1 MNTATNIFSIDHA
14 LLRPLAQK
22 TFLVTGGNGMLGRA
36 FRGQIEGLL
45 PEARVHCL
53 DKSQLDV
60 RSPEAFEPYDAIR
73 PDFVIHCAALVDAD
87 YCESFP
93 EEGEISIVNGT
104 KNVVNYAQRCGAK
117 LLYPQ
122 SFLVYNDTNSTITE
136 QTEPQPLSVYGQLKL
151 AAESYALEHAKNALS
166 VRMGGFFGGEAAD
179 NNFVGR
185 LVPHLAKLI
194 RQGTQS
200 LEIGNRVW
208 QPTFTNDLAANC
220 LLLLAAERQ
229 GVYCMASSGSASFYE
244 LTVEIVKQLELAD
257 KIEIK
262 CVDASVVAKKEK
274 ALRPL
279 SAVMHNARLEAESLN
294 RQRDWRESLAVYL
307 NQPFFKSLFP

>member
-1 MNTATNIFSIDHA
+1 MTTATDILANDHA
-14 LLRPLAQK
+14 QLQSLAHK
-22 TFLVTGGNGMLGRA
+22 TFLITGGNGMLGRA
-36 FRGQIEGLL
+36 FRGQIERLL
-45 PEARVHCL
+45 PEATIHCL
-53 DKSQLDV
+53 DKTQLDV
-60 RSPEAFEPYDAIR
+60 RSPEAFAPYEAIR

-87 YCESFP
+87 HCESFP
-93 EEGEISIVNGT
+93 EEGEISIVGGT
-104 KNVVNYAQRCGAK
+104 KNVVAYAQRCGAK
-117 LLYPQ
+117 VLYPQ
-122 SFLVYNDTNSTITE
+122 SFLIYQDTHSTITE
-136 QTEPQPLSVYGQLKL
+136 QTEPQPLSVYGRLKL
-151 AAESYALEHAKNALS
+151 AAESYVLAHANNALS

-185 LVPHLAKLI
+185 IVPHLAKLI
-194 RQGTQS
+194 RQGTTSQ
-200 LEIGNRVW
+200 EIGNRVW

-220 LLLLAAERQ
+220 LLLLAAECQ

-274 ALRPL
+274 ALRPV
-279 SAVMHNARLEAESLN
+279 SAIMHNARLEAESLN